1 MKRVLQQRREG
12 EGEEH
17 IPFIDNLLQSGVPEE
32 QALADSIS
40 FMIGGFH
47 TSGNFLVWLFWY
59 LANHPEVQDKIVEEL
74 ERETGGECGER
85 LKTYTLEVAT
95 TYNT

>member
-1 MKRVLQQRREG
+1 M
-12 EGEEH
+12 
-17 IPFIDNLLQSGVPEE
+17 I
-32 QALADSIS
+32 
-40 FMIGGFH
+40 FMIGGIH
-47 TSGNFLVWLFWY
+47 STGNLLVWLFWY

-85 LKTYTLEVAT
+85 LKTYALKVAT